1 MSGAAS
7 IIKNTSSKPRAAASL
22 FSIMTMT
29 AGSTSISPTERVSIP
44 TGRPVGIETR
54 SVGEIDVEPAVMVII
69 EKSDAAA
76 LGFDDVFFMID
87 AAPDIGDG
95 QASFAGCVDE
105 PYGRNRR

>member
-1 MSGAAS
+1 MTGMPFHWHWRGSVLEGGFFGNVGKRSIAIVFVKMRSGSFA
-7 IIKNTSSKPRAAASL
+7 
-22 FSIMTMT
+22 
-29 AGSTSISPTERVSIP
+29 
-44 TGRPVGIETR
+44 GRPVGIETR